1 MFQQKDE
8 HIKANENIRYL
19 FIKAMM
25 DLNEKAIF
33 CLLNENSCFF
43 GIKYN
48 WQLIYFIKRKFKGL
62 MESRFLKL
70 YRKNFPR

>member
-1 MFQQKDE
+1 MKTLLANKQKDE

-33 CLLNENSCFF
+33 CLLTQEN
-43 GIKYN
+43 
-48 WQLIYFIKRKFKGL
+48 L
-62 MESRFLKL
+62 
-70 YRKNFPR
+70 